1 MDRERR
7 LSLTVGG
14 LALAS
19 LGALAI
25 VILSL
30 SSQDGVWKPRYRLVA
45 HFENVQGLI
54 ASAPVWLAGKRVGRV
69 ESVEFALAESG
80 RPAVRVVLQID
91 REVQERIR
99 SDSRATIG
107 TLGLLGDRYVEVSLG
122 TDEGAV
128 LEDGASLATL
138 SPVDVNVVIARGS
151 EALGEISALTR
162 KLGGVID
169 EFREARGGRRLAES
183 VSALGDVVNEV
194 QQGQGLLHSL
204 IYDSYEGGG
213 VESIGRA
220 LGNLEG
226 ILDAVAHG
234 DGVLHSLIYDA
245 LEEQDVVL
253 QALEAGSH
261 LNSILTK
268 IDGGQGTIGLMLN
281 DPTLYEELKLLVGGA
296 NRSAFVRAM
305 IRLMADEAE

>member
-1 MDRERR
+1 
-7 LSLTVGG
+7 
-14 LALAS
+14 
-19 LGALAI
+19 
-25 VILSL
+25 
-30 SSQDGVWKPRYRLVA
+30 
-45 HFENVQGLI
+45 
-54 ASAPVWLAGKRVGRV
+54 
-69 ESVEFALAESG
+69 
-80 RPAVRVVLQID
+80 
-91 REVQERIR
+91 
-99 SDSRATIG
+99 
-107 TLGLLGDRYVEVSLG
+107 
-122 TDEGAV
+122 
-128 LEDGASLATL
+128 
-138 SPVDVNVVIARGS
+138 
-151 EALGEISALTR
+151 
-162 KLGGVID
+162 VID

-268 IDGGQGTIGLMLN
+268 IDGGEGTIGLMLN